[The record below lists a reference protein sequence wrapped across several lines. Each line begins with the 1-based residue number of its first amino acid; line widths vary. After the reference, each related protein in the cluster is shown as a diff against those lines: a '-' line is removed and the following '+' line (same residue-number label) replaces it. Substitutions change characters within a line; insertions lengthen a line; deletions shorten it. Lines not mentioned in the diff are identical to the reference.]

1 MTKVFLAISNYAN
14 LIGGGEHSFIELLS
28 HLFPPWKP
36 VAVVPARGHVATRIE
51 AEHIP
56 LNVISLP
63 SLRPWNVFAII
74 KAVRSYAQ
82 LCKREKAR
90 FIYANGSR
98 AAFYGGIAGRMINV
112 PVIWHCRMAGR
123 DKYLDPIITKLSNFI
138 ITNSKATALRFKKD
152 LSWKVKVVHNGVNLE
167 WLREKRIEKPDL
179 VQEEWKVI
187 LLVSRISRWKRHDL
201 ALAAFEHIASSN
213 PNAHLVCVGAQDL
226 LESQWWA
233 FLQEKSF
240 RSPFSSRIHWIGPV
254 DDIRPWYRAASI
266 LLLPSK
272 NEAFG
277 RVLVESM
284 AVGVPIVAIRS
295 GGIPEIVRHGHDG
308 LLVTHGD
315 GRDLGRACLRL
326 LEDGAFRRSL
336 GQSCKERAE
345 MFSLEEH
352 ARKMVDIFEEASG

>member
-1 MTKVFLAISNYAN
+1 LTKVFLAISNHAD
-14 LIGGGEHSFIELLS
+14 LLGGGEHSFIELLS
-28 HLFPPWKP
+28 FLPPSWKP
-36 VAVVPARGHVATRIE
+36 VAVVPERGDVATRIE
-51 AEHIP
+51 AEHIT
-56 LNVISLP
+56 LRVISLP
-63 SLRPWNVFAII
+63 SIRPWNIFPMI
-74 KAVRSYAQ
+74 KSVRSYAH
-82 LCKREKAR
+82 LCKKVNGR

-98 AAFYGGIAGRMINV
+98 AAFYGGLAGRITHV
-112 PVIWHCRMAGR
+112 PVIWHCRMTER
-123 DKYLDPIITKLSNFI
+123 DNYLDPTITRLSHIII
-138 ITNSKATALRFKKD
+138 ANSKATALRFKKE
-152 LSWKVKVVHNGVNLE
+152 LSRKVKVIHNGVNLE
-167 WLREKRIEKPDL
+167 WLREKGIKKPDL
-179 VQEEWKVI
+179 VQEDWKVI
-187 LLVSRISRWKRHDL
+187 LMVSRISRWKRHDL
-201 ALAAFEHIASSN
+201 ALAAFEHIASSD
-213 PNAHLVCVGAQDL
+213 PNAHLVCVGAQDPR
-226 LESQWWA
+226 ESQWWA
-233 FLQEKSF
+233 SLQRKSHS
-240 RSPFSSRIHWIGPV
+240 SPFSSRIHWIGAA

-266 LLLPSK
+266 LLLPSR

-308 LLVTHGD
+308 LLVTLGD